1 MKLHPPYTHISKTYF
16 LLLVLDLEPLT
27 PTLSTLGLSETQN
40 QKCSTWG
47 LLTFNETSFLVVFVQ
62 PAKAND
68 NN

>member
-1 MKLHPPYTHISKTYF
+1 MHPPYTHISKIYF

-47 LLTFNETSFLVVFVQ
+47 LLTFNETLFLVVFVQ
-62 PAKAND
+62 PAKAN
-68 NN
+68 NNN